1 MITPSGM
8 TIAEYNA
15 AIALENKVHARITF
29 VLENIVFQD
38 EEFEFSGGIRVSSY
52 MNPDTEMRFGTAFCR
67 ECVVNFIRSE
77 KTDNLNWTSEFKLE
91 FGVEN
96 GNSIEWVTLGYFTG
110 TRPTWNRRN
119 VIELLAYDRMMRFGL
134 KASDYLRNVTYP
146 CTLQDIYDGLCTFTV
161 TENVTGDEI
170 SSVMEYEYS
179 EAPEF
184 EADITCRDLLS
195 QIAKA
200 NGCYARITNL
210 GKVQLV
216 WFKDH
221 SEDYELTWDDIFDLD
236 LANLQK
242 KQRFQWRSL
251 ESTQWKDVENV
262 QYKYYDNQDEEEI
275 RIKSMSFSWED
286 GENSILI
293 TQPASGTHSS
303 WLIVLG
309 STNYWSG
316 IKNSTWGDLRNDSD
330 AAGNKYIIVNN
341 PLLYHSTE
349 ADIRWHLQAILN
361 KIYTFDIAYIAD
373 INAVGN
379 WLVEAGDII
388 LLEVERNEKFTKF
401 PIFNMVLAWNGS
413 CKADYE
419 TTGVMTT
426 EDVYL

>member
-15 AIALENKVHARITF
+15 AIALENQVHARITF

-52 MNPDTEMRFGTAFCR
+52 MNPDTEMKFGTAFCK
-67 ECVVNFIRSE
+67 ECVVNFLRSE

-96 GNSIEWVTLGYFTG
+96 GDDIEWVTIGFFTG
-110 TRPTWNRRN
+110 TRPTWDRRN

-134 KASDYLRNVTYP
+134 KASDFLQNVSYP

-179 EAPEF
+179 ESPEF

-200 NGCYARITNL
+200 NGCYARITNE
-210 GKVQLV
+210 GQVQLT
-216 WFKDH
+216 WFRDH
-221 SEDYELTWDDIFDLD
+221 STDYELTWDDCFDLD
-236 LANLQK
+236 LSNLQK
-242 KQRFQWRSL
+242 KQVYQWRSL
-251 ESTQWKDVENV
+251 ESYQWKDVENV
-262 QYKYYDNQDEEEI
+262 QYKYYDNQDEEKI
-275 RIKSMSFSWED
+275 GIKSLSFSWED
-286 GENSILI
+286 GENNILI
-293 TQPASGTHSS
+293 TQPSDGTHSS

-309 STNYWSG
+309 STNSWQD
-316 IKNSTWGDLRNDSD
+316 IKAYTWGDLRNDSD
-330 AAGNKYIIVNN
+330 AEGNRYFIVNN
-341 PLLYHSTE
+341 PLIYHSTE
-349 ADIRWHLQAILN
+349 ADIRTHLQAILN
-361 KIYTFDIAYIAD
+361 KIYMFNITYIAD

-388 LLEVERNEKFTKF
+388 LLEVERHEKFVKF
-401 PIFNMVLAWNGS
+401 PVFNHLLAWNGYCS
-413 CKADYE
+413 CDYE
-419 TTGVMTT
+419 TTGVMTKG
-426 EDVYL
+426 DVYL